1 MSDYHV
7 YLIYYPHEESFIFGK
22 LVIGVRV
29 FVFNATFN
37 NISVISWMSVLLVEE
52 IGIIDLPQV
61 TEKFT
66 TLVVIGTDSIGSYK
80 SSYLR
85 SQPRRPLTIVKVLY
99 GML

>member
-1 MSDYHV
+1 
-7 YLIYYPHEESFIFGK
+7 LIYYPHEESFIFGK
-22 LVIGVRV
+22 LVIGVMVRV

-52 IGIIDLPQV
+52 TGIIDLPQV

>member
-1 MSDYHV
+1 MHAGSELQTMHLVHLIFKTLSIYENRKNLFKEV
-7 YLIYYPHEESFIFGK
+7 YFWNKIKNRIKNHG
-22 LVIGVRV
+22 
-29 FVFNATFN
+29 FVFE
-37 NISVISWMSVLLVEE
+37 M
-52 IGIIDLPQV
+52 GV

-85 SQPRRPLTIVKVLY
+85 SQPRRPLKIVKVLY